1 MKKKKHPALDTWTDR
16 RDRRQLASQNEL
28 KDWFANGKYNLAVVL
43 DKEFTIDI
51 DGPETRRLFWDIL
64 LPVHPGE
71 STRHKIF
78 NTWRVM
84 TPGGG
89 EHITLQRANGYN
101 SDGEDKKILSK
112 IYGSITNVDGSWK
125 HDMLEVVAH
134 PKYTIQGGYEDV
146 VRKYRD
152 ITDIRIEP
160 LYNEEISIILDLLQ
174 RFKTLVN
181 TTNSIAKLLEDF
193 YHNNY
198 RNNICWTL
206 SGYLFK
212 YGCSNWFISEIIRRV
227 ASANRRHR
235 PSRNR
240 LNDVTCR
247 CTKHPNSAEVS
258 GYDKSFEF

>member
-1 MKKKKHPALDTWTDR
+1 M
-16 RDRRQLASQNEL
+16 S
-28 KDWFANGKYNLAVVL
+28 
-43 DKEFTIDI
+43 DKEVNIK
-51 DGPETRRLFWDIL
+51 PLRWRLFWDIL

-181 TTNSIAKLLEDF
+181 TTNGIAKLLEDF

-227 ASANRRHR
+227 AMYNKHD
-235 PSRNR
+235 PLENR
-240 LNDVTCR
+240 LNDVTCT
-247 CTKHPNSAEVS
+247 CIKDPNSAEVS
-258 GYDKSFEF
+258 GYDKLLEVLTEAYNGKDDKNDAPKMTITKISGIMEEATEL